1 MPIAKSHVPTGPPTP
16 HLPPHACPALSH
28 RLSKKEKA
36 WAREH
41 INLIFTI
48 DYIKA
53 PSVPLALRPSAWLL
67 FGVVRQH
74 NKDSNDLL
82 KDVNQ
87 LMLHVRQLLA
97 DSSSSTS
104 RYVNTTRLAKIT
116 RPDDACDLDFD
127 LPEHLNGR
135 PLGDD
140 VSAADQAEWLLNE
153 GGHFTDLADPAA
165 DPAFPAGTLALPG
178 SRSRAGSAA
187 GQPPSPIF
195 GDEPPAEPAE
205 GHDGAAGQFEFE
217 EYDEADPTLQQGGS
231 AAATGGGAGAL
242 GGAEEEAVAGDPP
255 DGGLSASQAEEFFT
269 GAPPLIGLADQGEVD
284 IAQLPD
290 TPGPAE
296 AAGAPP
302 GDVAEGEGGGEGTS
316 RTKPRRPMLIDDKD
330 NLQID
335 LENKSSGVTP
345 AALLCALDAP
355 VEERLRGS
363 RRGSTRSSSRRA
375 PRAPRG
381 PAAKQ
386 GLAAEWLRPD
396 LRHLPILRA
405 CPAVRELRNRR
416 VQEALSLLSLSE
428 QNAAQGE
435 SGARQDAAEGVT
447 PMDVTPT
454 GPGTPPLPGGE
465 SYGEEGVEAADDVP
479 MLPSPE
485 DPRASQGG
493 AAEQGAAFDP
503 RRVSSL
509 VAGLAPLAGESGAGG
524 EEGPA
529 ARLPSM
535 SVGGSPPPSFAV
547 DALGDAGMQDAAEG
561 APEPFGDDEFPYGQ
575 GFDRLQLDEG
585 EDQPESASRS
595 AELRAEIENELR
607 AAAGGRVILN
617 ASLLLQRTNIKKR
630 RGVALLLFNALSL
643 ASASRVDLEQA
654 DAYGAIILTRGP
666 KFDA

>member
-1 MPIAKSHVPTGPPTP
+1 MFYDPHVLIKKCSVGTFYRIGTKVYEK
-16 HLPPHACPALSH
+16 
-28 RLSKKEKA
+28 LSKKEKA

-53 PSVPLALRPSAWLL
+53 PRVPLALRPSAWLL
-67 FGVVRQH
+67 RGVVEQH
-74 NKDSNDLL
+74 KMDTKRLL
-82 KDVNQ
+82 DKVER
-87 LMLHVRQLLA
+87 LWHQLLA
-97 DSSSSTS
+97 DSASSTS
-104 RYVNTTRLAKIT
+104 RYVNPTRLANIT

-140 VSAADQAEWLLNE
+140 VSAADQADWLLNE

-187 GQPPSPIF
+187 GQPRSPIF

-205 GHDGAAGQFEFE
+205 GHDGAALGFEFE
-217 EYDEADPTLQQGGS
+217 EYDEADPTLQPGGS
-231 AAATGGGAGAL
+231 AAATRGGAL
-242 GGAEEEAVAGDPP
+242 GGAEEEAVAGDPS
-255 DGGLSASQAEEFFT
+255 DGGLSAQQAAEFFT

-290 TPGPAE
+290 IPGPAE

-316 RTKPRRPMLIDDKD
+316 KAKPRRPMLID
-330 NLQID
+330 LQIK
-335 LENKSSGVTP
+335 LENKSSGATP
-345 AALLCALDAP
+345 AALLCDLDAP

-363 RRGSTRSSSRRA
+363 RRGSTRSARRRA
-375 PRAPRG
+375 PRPPRG
-381 PAAKQ
+381 LAAKQ

-435 SGARQDAAEGVT
+435 GGARQDAAEGVT

-465 SYGEEGVEAADDVP
+465 GYGEEGAEAAGDVP

-509 VAGLAPLAGESGAGG
+509 VGGLAPLASESGAGG

-617 ASLLLQRTNIKKR
+617 ASLLLQLTNVKKR
-630 RGVALLLFNALSL
+630 RDAALLLFNALSL